1 MNCPRCDSMMVKDVF
16 EDLGDTF
23 TQFNGW
29 RCISCG
35 EILDPIIESNRGS
48 ATVVAA
54 GRARK

>member
-1 MNCPRCDSMMVKDVF
+1 MMVKDVF

-23 TQFNGW
+23 IQFNGW

-35 EILDPIIESNRGS
+35 EILDPIIESNRAS
-48 ATVVAA
+48 ATLVAA